1 MVNAWIG
8 FSNNGRRTFKS
19 NGSPISC
26 INFNRIGPPKTDPT
40 NKNPILVRSCVT
52 PNPVNR
58 PNCLIRSGLNDRPSL
73 NNKNKIPRSPSSISS
88 VSFVNISIP
97 YGPMAHPTSKKPKTG
112 GIFNTLQV
120 GTTTTLATKNKKKSF
135 PNDVAV
141 ADADV
146 DVDTASAAPTA
157 KEEDDGDNE
166 VEIEVKAD
174 ERDVWRLV
182 SIVVVSGAV
191 VDVII
196 EVVICNDAG
205 SNIWR
210 LLLLLLIPPFLLR

>member
-146 DVDTASAAPTA
+146 DVDTTADISEAPKA
-157 KEEDDGDNE
+157 KEEDDENNE

-182 SIVVVSGAV
+182 CIVVVSCAV
-191 VDVII
+191 ADVII

-210 LLLLLLIPPFLLR
+210 LLIPPLFLR